1 MPKEAGKKRIPR
13 PLCILLVEDD
23 SAGAEALKQGFSNR
37 RIEIQTI
44 HCSTAQTAIET
55 YDSQNN
61 YFDVAVLDY
70 ILPESTGLD
79 LFRSLRKRNPRLPVI
94 LLANIGKKGQAAEA
108 FEEGVDEFIIKDDQG
123 CYLEV
128 LPYLVEKLSGRGGK
142 EGYPRTEDQ
151 LRKIKE
157 TEETANRAKDEFLAV
172 MSHEIRSPMNS
183 IIGFTDLLLD
193 TEIDETQRDY
203 LDIVKSN
210 GYLLLDLINKIL
222 EYSRIESGNFNIE
235 KKPLE
240 LSHLV
245 EQVVESLR
253 LQAEN
258 KNIKLSTWFDPA
270 VPTMVLADYYM
281 LRQILL
287 NLVDN
292 AIKFTQSGAVSVIL
306 SAKKTQEPH
315 TWRLD
320 FAVQD
325 TGIGIPTDT
334 IDTLFSSFTQAD
346 SSATRP
352 YGGTGLGLAICKRLT
367 ELMGG
372 QMWAESILGQ
382 GSTFYFHIPVEAS
395 VDETGAN
402 VSSGHPKS
410 ENVRFSEE
418 YQSRILVVE
427 DEPNNQ
433 MLITRYLKKFGY
445 ASSIAANG
453 IEAIESL
460 KSGSYDLVL
469 MDVQMPK
476 MDGYTATMKIRS
488 GEAGAENRD
497 VYIAAITAY
506 AMAGDRERCLK
517 AGMNDYL
524 SKPIRAEE
532 IKSLLQRAIE
542 ALPVAS

>member
-1 MPKEAGKKRIPR
+1 M
-13 PLCILLVEDD
+13 LVEKD
-23 SAGAEALKQGFSNR
+23 SAGAEALKRSFSNR
-37 RIEIQTI
+37 RVDIQTI
-44 HCSTAQTAIET
+44 HCSTAQKAIEIF
-55 YDSQNN
+55 DRKNN

-79 LFRSLRKRNPRLPVI
+79 LFRALRKRNSRLPVI
-94 LLANIGKKGQAAEA
+94 LLSNTGNNGQVAEA
-108 FEEGVDEFIIKDDQG
+108 FEEGVDEFILKDEQG

-128 LPYLVEKLSGRGGK
+128 LPYLVEKLSGLGG
-142 EGYPRTEDQ
+142 EDECTRSKDL
-151 LRKIKE
+151 LREFKE
-157 TEETANRAKDEFLAV
+157 TAVIANKTKDEFLAV

-193 TEIDETQRDY
+193 TEIDETQREY

-222 EYSRIESGNFNIE
+222 EYSRIESGNFNLE
-235 KKPLE
+235 KKPVE

-258 KNIKLSTWFDPA
+258 KDLKLSTWFDPTI
-270 VPTMVLADYYM
+270 PTMVLADYSM

-306 SAKKTQEPH
+306 SAKRTQEPH
-315 TWRLD
+315 IWRLD
-320 FAVQD
+320 FAVRD
-325 TGIGIPTDT
+325 TGIGIPTET
-334 IDTLFSSFTQAD
+334 LNTLFSSFTQAD
-346 SSATRP
+346 SSPTRL
-352 YGGTGLGLAICKRLT
+352 YGGTGLGLAICKKLT

-372 QMWAESILGQ
+372 QMWAESILDQ
-382 GSTFYFHIPVEAS
+382 GSTFYFHIPVEVA
-395 VDETGAN
+395 VDATGAE
-402 VSSGHPKS
+402 VSSDQSNSK
-410 ENVRFSEE
+410 NRRYSEE
-418 YQSRILVVE
+418 YQPRILVVE

-433 MLITRYLKKFGY
+433 VLIARYLEKFGY

-469 MDVQMPK
+469 MDLQMPK
-476 MDGYTATMKIRS
+476 MDGCTATRKIRS

-506 AMAGDRERCLK
+506 AMENDRERCLE

-532 IKSLLQRAIE
+532 IKSLLQRAFE
-542 ALPVAS
+542 ALTVAT

>member
-1 MPKEAGKKRIPR
+1 M
-13 PLCILLVEDD
+13 
-23 SAGAEALKQGFSNR
+23 KQGFSNR

-55 YDSQNN
+55 FDSQNN

-320 FAVQD
+320 FAVRD

-334 IDTLFSSFTQAD
+334 VDTLFSSFT
-346 SSATRP
+346 
-352 YGGTGLGLAICKRLT
+352 
-367 ELMGG
+367 
-372 QMWAESILGQ
+372 
-382 GSTFYFHIPVEAS
+382 
-395 VDETGAN
+395 
-402 VSSGHPKS
+402 
-410 ENVRFSEE
+410 
-418 YQSRILVVE
+418 
-427 DEPNNQ
+427 
-433 MLITRYLKKFGY
+433 
-445 ASSIAANG
+445 
-453 IEAIESL
+453 
-460 KSGSYDLVL
+460 
-469 MDVQMPK
+469 
-476 MDGYTATMKIRS
+476 
-488 GEAGAENRD
+488 
-497 VYIAAITAY
+497 
-506 AMAGDRERCLK
+506 
-517 AGMNDYL
+517 
-524 SKPIRAEE
+524 
-532 IKSLLQRAIE
+532 
-542 ALPVAS
+542 